1 MNGLTYLLNL
11 FISFIKRKGC
21 SISLIKQDQLYV
33 VYKRQS
39 DSEKLNV
46 RDGERYV
53 RRTEIMQCVCEP
65 NIG

>member
-1 MNGLTYLLNL
+1 MAKHLLNL

-53 RRTEIMQCVCEP
+53 RRTETMPCV
-65 NIG
+65 

>member
-1 MNGLTYLLNL
+1 MNGQTYLLNL

-21 SISLIKQDQLYV
+21 SIFLKKQDQLYV

-53 RRTEIMQCVCEP
+53 RRTETMLCV
-65 NIG
+65 